1 MTEIK
6 DTERELQLFRLRL
19 SVAGLVVFICFGL
32 LMLRFFWLQAIRH
45 DEYWERAE
53 SNRISVVPA
62 VPNRGLIIDRNGVVL
77 ARNFSAY
84 TLEITPSKI
93 TGPIDTVIDEL
104 AQLVDIQAR
113 DRKRFRRLLEESKT
127 FESLPIR
134 TRLTDEEVAR
144 FAAQRYRFPGVD
156 IQARLFRQYPL
167 GQTASHMIGYIG
179 RVNKKEAE
187 RLEDSED
194 AANYRGTE
202 YIGKEGLEKSYERE
216 LHGITGYDE
225 IEVSAGGRANRTLS
239 RHSPTPGNNLILSVD
254 IELQKIV
261 EKAFGDRRGA
271 LVAIE
276 PETGDILAYVS
287 MPTFDPNL
295 FVEGIDT
302 KSWEEL
308 NTSLDKPLL
317 NRPLIGSYP
326 PGSTFK
332 PYMALASLEL
342 GKRTPE
348 MAISDPGYFWFGNNK
363 FRDDKEGGHGRV
375 DMYRSIVQS
384 CNTYY
389 YNLAN
394 DLGIDAIHDFMKPFG
409 FGQLTGID
417 LENERRGVLPSQAW
431 KKHTF
436 KRPELQKWYAGETI
450 SVGIGQGYNSFTPLQ
465 LAHAVSN
472 LANNGVVM
480 KPHLVK
486 SVEDASTK
494 ARNLTVPKESYRI
507 PLKPENIEVV
517 KNAMIGVTKEG
528 TSARSFANASY
539 ISGGKTGTAQ
549 AAAMSRTVKYDA
561 SKIAERL
568 RDHSLYIA
576 FAPADKPKIA
586 LAVIVENAG
595 FGAAAA
601 APIARLAIDYYLL
614 GKRPEE
620 PVAKVEGSING
631 QPGPV
636 PATAPPVTEP
646 TTSTPA
652 APAVPAK
659 PGAAVPAAPATP
671 AAPAAAPGK
680 PAVAPATA
688 ATAAAAASATAK
700 PAAPTTAAPAP
711 APAPVTN
718 KPAAAPAAAP
728 GTNKPAAAPAPA
740 PVTNK
745 PAAAPAAAPA
755 TNKPAAAPAP
765 ATTPAAPA
773 VAKSPAASAALPA
786 TAPAATPA
794 ATKTAATPAA
804 SALAATPGTPTKPGT
819 TAAPASAP
827 APAPVPAP
835 AKPAATT
842 APATRASNVSKPT
855 AGTRSDDRSEP

>member
-6 DTERELQLFRLRL
+6 DTEREIQLFRVRL
-19 SVAGLVVFICFGL
+19 SVAGLVVLTCFGL
-32 LMLRFFWLQAIRH
+32 LMLRFIWLQAVRH
-45 DEYWERAE
+45 SEYFERAE

-62 VPNRGLIIDRNGVVL
+62 VPNRGLIIDRNGVIL
-77 ARNFSAY
+77 ARNYSAY
-84 TLEITPSKI
+84 TLEITPDKI
-93 TGPIDTVIDEL
+93 NRPLDTVIDEL
-104 AQLVDIQAR
+104 AKIVDIQPR
-113 DRKRFRRLLEESKT
+113 DRKRFRRQMEESKS

-179 RVNKKEAE
+179 RVNKREAE
-187 RLEDSED
+187 KLEESED

-202 YIGKEGLEKSYERE
+202 YIGKEGIEKSYEHE

-239 RHSPTPGNNLILSVD
+239 RNAPTPGNNLILSVD

-261 EKAFGDRRGA
+261 EKAFGERRGA

-276 PETGDILAYVS
+276 PATGDVLAYVS

-295 FVEGIDT
+295 FVEGIDS

-348 MAISDPGYFWFGNNK
+348 SAISDPGYFWFGNNK

-375 DMYRSIVQS
+375 DMYKSIVQS
-384 CNTYY
+384 CNTFYY
-389 YNLAN
+389 VLAN

-409 FGQLTGID
+409 FGQVTGID
-417 LENERRGVLPSQAW
+417 LENERRGVLPSQDW
-431 KKHTF
+431 KRKTF

-450 SVGIGQGYNSFTPLQ
+450 SVGIGQGYNSFTPIQ

-486 SVEDASTK
+486 SIEDPNSK
-494 ARNLTVPKESYRI
+494 ARKLTVPKESYRI
-507 PLKPENIEVV
+507 PLRQENIDFV
-517 KNAMIGVTKEG
+517 KSAMIGVTKEG
-528 TSARSFANASY
+528 TSARSFANAPY
-539 ISGGKTGTAQ
+539 TSGGKTGTAQ
-549 AAAMSRTVKYDA
+549 AAAMSKTVKYDA

-576 FAPADKPKIA
+576 FAPADKPRIA

-614 GKRPEE
+614 GKRPDE
-620 PVAKVEGSING
+620 PVAKVE
-631 QPGPV
+631 
-636 PATAPPVTEP
+636 
-646 TTSTPA
+646 A
-652 APAVPAK
+652 ASADTQARADASKPETKKPDASKPDPAK
-659 PGAAVPAAPATP
+659 PDAAKPESTKPELNKPAVGKPDAKPATP
-671 AAPAAAPGK
+671 PANSAASSGTATTPSKPPAPAAGGGA
-680 PAVAPATA
+680 
-688 ATAAAAASATAK
+688 
-700 PAAPTTAAPAP
+700 
-711 APAPVTN
+711 N
-718 KPAAAPAAAP
+718 KNAEQR
-728 GTNKPAAAPAPA
+728 
-740 PVTNK
+740 
-745 PAAAPAAAPA
+745 
-755 TNKPAAAPAP
+755 
-765 ATTPAAPA
+765 
-773 VAKSPAASAALPA
+773 
-786 TAPAATPA
+786 
-794 ATKTAATPAA
+794 
-804 SALAATPGTPTKPGT
+804 
-819 TAAPASAP
+819 SAP
-827 APAPVPAP
+827 
-835 AKPAATT
+835 
-842 APATRASNVSKPT
+842 
-855 AGTRSDDRSEP
+855 

>member
-6 DTERELQLFRLRL
+6 DTERELQLFRMRL

-32 LMLRFFWLQAIRH
+32 LMLRFLWLQAIRH
-45 DEYWERAE
+45 SEYFERAE
-53 SNRISVVPA
+53 SNRISIVPA

-84 TLEITPSKI
+84 TLEITPAKI
-93 TGPIDTVIDEL
+93 DRNLDTVIDEL
-104 AQLVDIQAR
+104 SQLVDIQPK
-113 DRKRFRRLLEESKT
+113 DRKRFRRLMEESKT

-179 RVNKKEAE
+179 RVNKAEAE
-187 RLEDSED
+187 RLEASED
-194 AANYRGTE
+194 GANYRGTE
-202 YIGKEGLEKSYERE
+202 YIGKAGLEKSYEKE

-225 IEVSAGGRANRTLS
+225 IEVSAGGRAVRNLS
-239 RHSPTPGNNLILSVD
+239 RTAPTAGNNLILSVD

-295 FVEGIDT
+295 FVEGIDA

-348 MAISDPGYFWFGNNK
+348 QAISDPGYFWFGNNK

-375 DMYRSIVQS
+375 DMYKSIVQS

-417 LENERRGVLPSQAW
+417 LENERRGVLPSVEW
-431 KKHTF
+431 KRNTY
-436 KRPELQKWYAGETI
+436 KRPEQQKWYAGETI

-465 LAHAVSN
+465 LAHAVAN
-472 LANNGVVM
+472 LSNNGVVM

-486 SVEDASTK
+486 MVENGTNKSRK
-494 ARNLTVPKESYRI
+494 LTVPKESYRI
-507 PLKPENIEVV
+507 PLKQDNIDFV
-517 KNAMIGVTKEG
+517 KQAMIGVTKEG
-528 TSARSFANASY
+528 TSARSFANAPY
-539 ISGGKTGTAQ
+539 VSGGKTGTAQ
-549 AAAMSRTVKYDA
+549 AAAMSKSVKYDA

-620 PVAKVEGSING
+620 PAKPVKPVITEVSA
-631 QPGPV
+631 PAAAVVTPASATAATTPAASSKPASAVV
-636 PATAPPVTEP
+636 PATA
-646 TTSTPA
+646 TTAATAVAPKPA
-652 APAVPAK
+652 ASAAPSAPAPQKPVPA
-659 PGAAVPAAPATP
+659 P
-671 AAPAAAPGK
+671 AAPAAAVVPS
-680 PAVAPATA
+680 V
-688 ATAAAAASATAK
+688 
-700 PAAPTTAAPAP
+700 PAAPGA
-711 APAPVTN
+711 N
-718 KPAAAPAAAP
+718 
-728 GTNKPAAAPAPA
+728 
-740 PVTNK
+740 
-745 PAAAPAAAPA
+745 
-755 TNKPAAAPAP
+755 
-765 ATTPAAPA
+765 TP
-773 VAKSPAASAALPA
+773 SNS
-786 TAPAATPA
+786 
-794 ATKTAATPAA
+794 
-804 SALAATPGTPTKPGT
+804 TPGTVNKP
-819 TAAPASAP
+819 
-827 APAPVPAP
+827 P
-835 AKPAATT
+835 AKPAS
-842 APATRASNVSKPT
+842 SNVST
-855 AGTRSDDRSEP
+855 GSAQ

>member
-6 DTERELQLFRLRL
+6 DTEREIQLFRLRL
-19 SVAGLVVFICFGL
+19 SVAGVVVLTCFGL
-32 LMLRFFWLQAIRH
+32 LMLRFVWLQAVRH
-45 DEYWERAE
+45 SEYYERAE

-62 VPNRGLIIDRNGVVL
+62 VPNRGLIVDRNGVIL
-77 ARNFSAY
+77 ARNYSAY
-84 TLEITPSKI
+84 TLEITPDKI
-93 TGPIDTVIDEL
+93 NRPLDTVIDEL
-104 AQLVDIQAR
+104 AKIVDIQPK
-113 DRKRFRRLLEESKT
+113 DRKRFRRQMEESKS

-179 RVNKKEAE
+179 RVNKREAE
-187 RLEDSED
+187 KLEESED

-202 YIGKEGLEKSYERE
+202 YIGKEGIEKSYERE

-239 RHSPTPGNNLILSVD
+239 RNTPTPGNNLILSVD
-254 IELQKIV
+254 IELQKII

-276 PETGDILAYVS
+276 PSTGDVLAYVS

-295 FVEGIDT
+295 FVEGIDS

-375 DMYRSIVQS
+375 DMYKSIVQS
-384 CNTYY
+384 CNTFYY
-389 YNLAN
+389 VLAN

-417 LENERRGVLPSQAW
+417 LENERRGVLPSQEW
-431 KKHTF
+431 KRKTF

-450 SVGIGQGYNSFTPLQ
+450 SVGIGQGYNSFTPIQ

-486 SVEDASTK
+486 TIEDPNSK
-494 ARNLTVPKESYRI
+494 ARKLTVPKESYRI
-507 PLKPENIEVV
+507 PLRQENIDFV
-517 KNAMIGVTKEG
+517 KSAMIGVTKEG
-528 TSARSFANASY
+528 TSARSFATAPY
-539 ISGGKTGTAQ
+539 TSGGKTGTAQ
-549 AAAMSRTVKYDA
+549 AAAMSKTVKYDA

-568 RDHSLYIA
+568 RDHSLYVA

-614 GKRPEE
+614 GKRPDE
-620 PVAKVEGSING
+620 PVAKVDVAADAQTRTDASKPENKKPEGN
-631 QPGPV
+631 
-636 PATAPPVTEP
+636 
-646 TTSTPA
+646 
-652 APAVPAK
+652 K
-659 PGAAVPAAPATP
+659 PE
-671 AAPAAAPGK
+671 PGK
-680 PAVAPATA
+680 PE
-688 ATAAAAASATAK
+688 ASKPEGKKPEADKPELGKPEASRPEANKAGGSKPESLKADPNKPEAKKPDASKPDAGK
-700 PAAPTTAAPAP
+700 PAIAPPNNNAAGA
-711 APAPVTN
+711 VKTN
-718 KPAAAPAAAP
+718 
-728 GTNKPAAAPAPA
+728 NQR
-740 PVTNK
+740 
-745 PAAAPAAAPA
+745 
-755 TNKPAAAPAP
+755 
-765 ATTPAAPA
+765 
-773 VAKSPAASAALPA
+773 S
-786 TAPAATPA
+786 
-794 ATKTAATPAA
+794 
-804 SALAATPGTPTKPGT
+804 
-819 TAAPASAP
+819 
-827 APAPVPAP
+827 VP
-835 AKPAATT
+835 
-842 APATRASNVSKPT
+842 
-855 AGTRSDDRSEP
+855 

>member
-6 DTERELQLFRLRL
+6 DTEREIQLFRLRL
-19 SVAGLVVFICFGL
+19 SVAGLVVLVCFGL
-32 LMLRFFWLQAIRH
+32 LLLRFVWLQAIRYS
-45 DEYWERAE
+45 EYHERAE

-62 VPNRGLIIDRNGVVL
+62 VPNRGLIVDRNGVIL
-77 ARNFSAY
+77 ARNYSAY
-84 TLEITPSKI
+84 TLEITPAKI
-93 TGPIDTVIDEL
+93 NQPLETMIDEL
-104 AQLVDIQAR
+104 SKIVDIQPR
-113 DRKRFRRLLEESKT
+113 DRKRFRRQMEESKS

-134 TRLTDEEVAR
+134 TRLSDEEVAR

-179 RVNKKEAE
+179 RVNKREAE
-187 RLEDSED
+187 RLEDSDD

-202 YIGKEGLEKSYERE
+202 YIGKEGIEKSYERE
-216 LHGITGYDE
+216 LHGVTGYDE

-239 RHSPTPGNNLILSVD
+239 RHTSTPGNNLILSVD
-254 IELQKIV
+254 IELQKII

-276 PETGDILAYVS
+276 PETGDVLAYVS

-295 FVEGIDT
+295 FVEGIDSR
-302 KSWEEL
+302 SWEEL

-326 PGSTFK
+326 AGSTFK
-332 PYMALASLEL
+332 PYMALAALEL

-348 MAISDPGYFWFGNNK
+348 QAISDPGYFWFGNNK

-417 LENERRGVLPSQAW
+417 LDNEKRGVLPSQEW
-431 KKHTF
+431 KKKTF

-450 SVGIGQGYNSFTPLQ
+450 SVGIGQGYNSFTPIQ
-465 LAHAVSN
+465 LAHAVAN

-486 SVEDASTK
+486 SIEDPASK
-494 ARNLTVPKESYRI
+494 ARKLTVPKESYRI
-507 PLKPENIEVV
+507 PLKRENIDIV

-528 TSARSFANASY
+528 TSARSFANAPY
-539 ISGGKTGTAQ
+539 VSGGKTGTAQ
-549 AAAMSRTVKYDA
+549 AAAMSKTVKYDA

-586 LAVIVENAG
+586 LAVLVENAG

-614 GKRPEE
+614 GKRPNE
-620 PVAKVEGSING
+620 PVARVEVDADASSK
-631 QPGPV
+631 P
-636 PATAPPVTEP
+636 EP
-646 TTSTPA
+646 KKPDAAKSLTPSSQPA
-652 APAVPAK
+652 APAR
-659 PGAAVPAAPATP
+659 PGMSATAVAPPSAAAGTPTP
-671 AAPAAAPGK
+671 AVKSAAAP
-680 PAVAPATA
+680 
-688 ATAAAAASATAK
+688 SATAPKDK
-700 PAAPTTAAPAP
+700 PSTAIVAPTPVAPPMPAP
-711 APAPVTN
+711 KDKPSTPPV
-718 KPAAAPAAAP
+718 A
-728 GTNKPAAAPAPA
+728 
-740 PVTNK
+740 
-745 PAAAPAAAPA
+745 
-755 TNKPAAAPAP
+755 
-765 ATTPAAPA
+765 
-773 VAKSPAASAALPA
+773 
-786 TAPAATPA
+786 
-794 ATKTAATPAA
+794 
-804 SALAATPGTPTKPGT
+804 
-819 TAAPASAP
+819 
-827 APAPVPAP
+827 PAP
-835 AKPAATT
+835 AKPGVPRQPAAQ
-842 APATRASNVSKPT
+842 A
-855 AGTRSDDRSEP
+855 DDRSAK

>member
-6 DTERELQLFRLRL
+6 DTEREIQLFRLRL
-19 SVAGLVVFICFGL
+19 SVAGLVVLTCFGL
-32 LMLRFFWLQAIRH
+32 LMLRFVWLQGVRH
-45 DEYWERAE
+45 NEYYERAE

-62 VPNRGLIIDRNGVVL
+62 VPNRGLIIDRNGVIL
-77 ARNFSAY
+77 ARNYSAY
-84 TLEITPSKI
+84 TLEITPDKI
-93 TGPIDTVIDEL
+93 NRPLDTVIDEL
-104 AQLVDIQAR
+104 AKIVDIQAK
-113 DRKRFRRLLEESKT
+113 DRKRFRRQMEESKS

-179 RVNKKEAE
+179 RVNKREAE
-187 RLEDSED
+187 RLEESED

-202 YIGKEGLEKSYERE
+202 YIGKEGIEKSYERE
-216 LHGITGYDE
+216 LHGNTGYDE

-239 RHSPTPGNNLILSVD
+239 RNAPTPGNNLILSVD
-254 IELQKIV
+254 IELQKII

-276 PETGDILAYVS
+276 PATGDVLAYVS

-295 FVEGIDT
+295 FVEGIDS

-375 DMYRSIVQS
+375 DMYKSIVQS
-384 CNTYY
+384 CNTFYY
-389 YNLAN
+389 VLAN

-409 FGQLTGID
+409 FGQVTGID
-417 LENERRGVLPSQAW
+417 LENERRGVLPSQEW
-431 KKHTF
+431 KRKTF

-450 SVGIGQGYNSFTPLQ
+450 SVGIGQGYNSFTPIQ

-486 SVEDASTK
+486 SIEDPNSK
-494 ARNLTVPKESYRI
+494 ARKLTVPKESYRI
-507 PLKPENIEVV
+507 PLHKEHVDFV
-517 KNAMIGVTKEG
+517 KSAMVGVTKEG
-528 TSARSFANASY
+528 TSARSFANAPY

-549 AAAMSRTVKYDA
+549 AAAMSKTVKYDA

-576 FAPADKPKIA
+576 FAPADKPRIA
-586 LAVIVENAG
+586 LAVIVENSG

-620 PVAKVEGSING
+620 PVAKVEISPDA
-631 QPGPV
+631 QS
-636 PATAPPVTEP
+636 AQSRADA
-646 TTSTPA
+646 S
-652 APAVPAK
+652 K
-659 PGAAVPAAPATP
+659 PENKKPEANKPEANKPES
-671 AAPAAAPGK
+671 GK
-680 PAVAPATA
+680 PELQKAD
-688 ATAAAAASATAK
+688 
-700 PAAPTTAAPAP
+700 
-711 APAPVTN
+711 
-718 KPAAAPAAAP
+718 
-728 GTNKPAAAPAPA
+728 
-740 PVTNK
+740 
-745 PAAAPAAAPA
+745 
-755 TNKPAAAPAP
+755 
-765 ATTPAAPA
+765 
-773 VAKSPAASAALPA
+773 
-786 TAPAATPA
+786 
-794 ATKTAATPAA
+794 
-804 SALAATPGTPTKPGT
+804 PTKPE
-819 TAAPASAP
+819 AQPNKPEVKKSEASKPPSAP
-827 APAPVPAP
+827 APANATGVAKTNAQRSAP
-835 AKPAATT
+835 
-842 APATRASNVSKPT
+842 
-855 AGTRSDDRSEP
+855 